1 MQKVVLEARDTRR
14 SSALDFT
21 YVTAHILEIWRPS
34 RSFDARARRSGG
46 VHTNSRASYSCEHYR
61 RDTPPLRRK
70 RDSRERKRSC
80 RSEKGS
86 TEPSPSENRVQERH
100 PGGSA
105 LCARDTPWRSRRNR
119 KSPNTAKRGTAES
132 YVSSTTPFKVE
143 SVLDSSGPRTF
154 HFYCTEEAA
163 QFTFTT
169 QTSDLVRSGPCSAN
183 RVVSFTLPASAYRDG
198 KLVLNI
204 DSSIAGTPV
213 EVLTE
218 RKNQ

>member
-1 MQKVVLEARDTRR
+1 MSRLTFWRFGGLPAALALALGALAGCTPTAEQATPASTTNATPRPSVKNATQEKESDPAGQKKDPQSQAPPKAESRN
-14 SSALDFT
+14 
-21 YVTAHILEIWRPS
+21 VTPGDPHFALEILLGTPGAIEDHPTLPS
-34 RSFDARARRSGG
+34 G
-46 VHTNSRASYSCEHYR
+46 
-61 RDTPPLRRK
+61 
-70 RDSRERKRSC
+70 
-80 RSEKGS
+80 
-86 TEPSPSENRVQERH
+86 
-100 PGGSA
+100 
-105 LCARDTPWRSRRNR
+105 
-119 KSPNTAKRGTAES
+119 GTAES

>member
-1 MQKVVLEARDTRR
+1 MSRLTFWRFGGLPAALALALGALAGCTPTAQQATPPSTTDATPRPSVKNATPGKESDPADQKKDPNNLAPPKTESRN
-14 SSALDFT
+14 
-21 YVTAHILEIWRPS
+21 VTPGDPHFALEILLGAPGAIEDHPTLPS
-34 RSFDARARRSGG
+34 G
-46 VHTNSRASYSCEHYR
+46 
-61 RDTPPLRRK
+61 
-70 RDSRERKRSC
+70 
-80 RSEKGS
+80 
-86 TEPSPSENRVQERH
+86 
-100 PGGSA
+100 
-105 LCARDTPWRSRRNR
+105 
-119 KSPNTAKRGTAES
+119 GTAEA

-169 QTSDLVRSGPCSAN
+169 QTSDLVRSGPCSPS

-204 DSSIAGTPV
+204 DSSIAGTPL

>member
-1 MQKVVLEARDTRR
+1 MSRLTFWRFGGLPAALTLALGALAGCTPTAEQATPASTTDATPRPSVENATPEKESDPAGQKKDPQSQAPPKTESRN
-14 SSALDFT
+14 
-21 YVTAHILEIWRPS
+21 VTPGDPHFALEILLGAPGAIENHPTLPS
-34 RSFDARARRSGG
+34 G
-46 VHTNSRASYSCEHYR
+46 
-61 RDTPPLRRK
+61 
-70 RDSRERKRSC
+70 
-80 RSEKGS
+80 
-86 TEPSPSENRVQERH
+86 
-100 PGGSA
+100 
-105 LCARDTPWRSRRNR
+105 
-119 KSPNTAKRGTAES
+119 GTAES